1 MGYTLPHSN
10 TCREHHRRGRTPERH
25 ILETERQ
32 VLRHRISEIDEEL
45 YEIARTPQQ
54 NRIDDPGRAV
64 AQAAQRSKFEE
75 TIESIFAVVVSF
87 GALGGLL
94 LLLL

>member
-1 MGYTLPHSN
+1 MGYTLSHSN
-10 TCREHHRRGRTPERH
+10 SYSRHHRRGRTLERH
-25 ILETERQ
+25 SLETERR

-45 YEIARTPQQ
+45 YEIARMPQQ
-54 NRIDDPGRAV
+54 HLVDDTSRAV

-75 TIESIFAVVVSF
+75 TVESIFAVVISF